1 MKLRFLLLLA
11 LLPPLAAHAADP
23 VANTDYVEIPN
34 GQPFAPSRGKVE
46 VAEMFGY
53 SCIHC
58 WHLEPTLAA
67 WKKRQPA
74 HVKFSPVPAA
84 FGGYWTTYARAYFA
98 AQKLGLLERTHTAVF
113 KAVHESGSLPI
124 QNVSNGEIARFYAGY
139 GADPKA
145 FAAAMTSR
153 EVEAQLERARRFGM
167 ASGVE
172 GTPTL
177 IVNGRYRVTA
187 RSFQEAMR
195 TVDYLVA
202 REHAQAK

>member
-1 MKLRFLLLLA
+1 MREAFHDQLDGIFEDLS
-11 LLPPLAAHAADP
+11 D
-23 VANTDYVEIPN
+23 IC
-34 GQPFAPSRGKVE
+34 GKVE
-46 VAEMFGY
+46 VAEVFGY

-74 HVKFSPVPAA
+74 HVKFTPVPAA

-124 QNVSNGEIARFYAGY
+124 QNVSNGQIARFYAGH

-145 FAAAMTSR
+145 FAATMTGK
-153 EVEAQLERARRFGM
+153 EVEAQLERARRFAT

-187 RSFQEAMR
+187 RSFPEAMR

-202 REHAQAK
+202 REHAQAN

>member
-1 MKLRFLLLLA
+1 MKLRLLLLLA
-11 LLPPLAAHAADP
+11 LLLPLAAHAAAP
-23 VANTDYVEIPN
+23 VAGTDYVEIPG
-34 GQPFAPSRGKVE
+34 GQPFAPVRGKVE
-46 VAEMFGY
+46 VAEVFGY

-74 HVKFSPVPAA
+74 HVKFTPVPAA
-84 FGGYWTTYARAYFA
+84 FGGYWTTFARAYFA

-113 KAVHESGSLPI
+113 TAVHETGSLPV
-124 QNVSNGEIARFYAGY
+124 QNVSNGEIASFYAGH

-145 FAAAMTSR
+145 FAAAMTSP
-153 EVEAQLERARRFGM
+153 EVEAQLDRARRFTM

-177 IVNGRYRVTA
+177 IVNGRYRITA
-187 RSFQEAMR
+187 RSFDEAMR

-202 REHAQAK
+202 REGAPRK